1 MRRKKTTYKKYR
13 DLNLVIRKNYY
24 QNRVLLFGDALH
36 VVHPLVGQGFNM
48 VLRDLESLKKILE
61 SKINLGLDIGS
72 LDVLSE
78 FSKETKSRN
87 FLYSIGIDFIKNFF
101 SYQNEYFK
109 KFRDKMITAINKEK
123 NVKNIFF
130 NFADKGFKF

>member
-1 MRRKKTTYKKYR
+1 M
-13 DLNLVIRKNYY
+13 
-24 QNRVLLFGDALH
+24 H